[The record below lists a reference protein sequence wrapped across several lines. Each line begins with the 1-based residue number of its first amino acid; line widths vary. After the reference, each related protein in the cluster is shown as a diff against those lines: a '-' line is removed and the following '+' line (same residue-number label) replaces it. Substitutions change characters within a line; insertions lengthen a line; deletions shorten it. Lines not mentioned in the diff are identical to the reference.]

1 MILSIGPTRR
11 LVVAGA
17 AFLLPRVAMSDPTG
31 PRRIGY
37 LVTGTNASNEIS
49 TAAFREELRYV
60 SVEQL
65 KTWAAE
71 GIAFAVIDAETV
83 ADITRALMA

>member
-1 MILSIGPTRR
+1 VKRFARSR
-11 LVVAGA
+11 LH
-17 AFLLPRVAMSDPTG
+17 DT
-31 PRRIGY
+31 
-37 LVTGTNASNEIS
+37 TN
-49 TAAFREELRYV
+49 RRYV